1 MATMLTVQQ
10 PSTHPLVRVC
20 PSVRPPVRPSV
31 CGLCSAAWQPCS
43 AAHDNE
49 LECSEPPRPRSSGRL
64 LPAQLKPPSQLELEL
79 AACSDEDKAA
89 IRATHMPWL
98 TGVAEKVR
106 AEKAAEAQRQRLRQ
120 GNLNRKLRGVA
131 LSGGVLCGAFSTAR
145 EAKEEAERE
154 KARQER
160 ELAKLRKRR
169 ENKRV
174 CS

>member
-1 MATMLTVQQ
+1 MS
-10 PSTHPLVRVC
+10 PR
-20 PSVRPPVRPSV
+20 V
-31 CGLCSAAWQPCS
+31 CGLCSAAWQPCIP
-43 AAHDNE
+43 ARDDDP
-49 LECSEPPRPRSSGRL
+49 ECSEPRPRFAGRL

-89 IRATHMPWL
+89 IRATSMPWL

-106 AEKAAEAQRQRLRQ
+106 AERAAEAQRQRVRQ
-120 GNLNRKLRGVA
+120 DNLNRMLRGVA
-131 LSGGVLCGAFSTAR
+131 LSGGMLSGAVSTAR
-145 EAKEEAERE
+145 QAKEDAERE